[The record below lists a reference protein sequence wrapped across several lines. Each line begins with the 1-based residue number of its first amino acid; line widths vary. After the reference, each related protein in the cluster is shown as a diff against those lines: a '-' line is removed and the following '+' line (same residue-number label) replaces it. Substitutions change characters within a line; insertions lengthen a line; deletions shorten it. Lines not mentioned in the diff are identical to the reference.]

1 MRVFVAGATGAVGSS
16 LVPVLVEAG
25 HDVVGMTRSQ
35 DKVDALRA
43 ASAEP
48 MVADG
53 LDRDAVLDAVRG
65 AKPEVV
71 VHELTALPASFDIRR
86 FDRTFE
92 MTNRLRTEGTDNL
105 LDAARGEGTRRF
117 VIQSFAGW
125 PYERR
130 GGPVKSEEAPLDPE
144 PPKHMRR
151 TLDAIR
157 YLEAAALGAEG
168 IEGIVLRYGGFYGP
182 DTGVATML
190 DDIRRR
196 RFPIVG
202 DGAGL
207 WSFIHT
213 KDAARATLA
222 AIERGAPGA
231 YNVVDDEPAPVSEWL
246 PYLSEVV
253 GANPP
258 RRIPAFIGR
267 LAIGEAGCP

>member
-92 MTNRLRTEGTDNL
+92 MTNRLRTEGN
-105 LDAARGEGTRRF
+105 R
-117 VIQSFAGW
+117 Q
-125 PYERR
+125 
-130 GGPVKSEEAPLDPE
+130 
-144 PPKHMRR
+144 
-151 TLDAIR
+151 
-157 YLEAAALGAEG
+157 
-168 IEGIVLRYGGFYGP
+168 
-182 DTGVATML
+182 
-190 DDIRRR
+190 
-196 RFPIVG
+196 
-202 DGAGL
+202 
-207 WSFIHT
+207 
-213 KDAARATLA
+213 
-222 AIERGAPGA
+222 
-231 YNVVDDEPAPVSEWL
+231 PA
-246 PYLSEVV
+246 
-253 GANPP
+253 
-258 RRIPAFIGR
+258 
-267 LAIGEAGCP
+267 